1 MELDTIKLQTT
12 WNDAVESLN
21 NNFAKLKQAAA
32 SSGVATYIHKQSE
45 ASSKWTIEHNL
56 GRNPSVTIVDSA
68 GTEVYGDVQYVNDN
82 VITVS
87 FSAPF
92 GGKAYLN

>member
-21 NNFAKLKQAAA
+21 NNFAKLKQVAA

-56 GRNPSVTIVDSA
+56 GRCPSVTIVDSA
-68 GTEVYGDVQYVNDN
+68 GTVVYGDVQYVDDN
-82 VITVS
+82 VLTVS
-87 FSAPF
+87 FSAAF
-92 GGKAYLN
+92 DGKAYLN